1 MVAQQGQDDS
11 RAVAPVL
18 TIHSRAARA
27 SRLARSVLAV
37 AAVAATSL
45 AAVTTALGGAAASA
59 ATVHPARAVAHTAR
73 AHPVTVTGMTWHPL
87 SLLNGW
93 QSAQGQYGTG
103 NPAWAVRNGIVYLSG
118 SMHQASGNSED
129 FAVLPAAARPA
140 HYLYITVYTLDDTY
154 GRVAI
159 YPDGEMNVFSPNQ
172 SQAQGYTSLA
182 AISFPAAAIASTNLT
197 LKNGW
202 QSSQSQWGTGDPGW
216 TVKNGVVNLSGS
228 MHQPS
233 GTSRVAAVLPP
244 AARPAHYLAF
254 IVYTYGGATGEVDIE
269 TDGTVLAFS
278 PTAHGSA
285 QQFTSLAG
293 ISYPLG
299 TAGDHALG
307 LLNGWF
313 TDGIL
318 SGDPSYSVAGGVVYL
333 SGGMHQP
340 LADSNAEFAVLP
352 PTARPAHNLFIKLFT
367 NGSAGEL
374 EITSSGQMLAYSS
387 PDPTNVQQYTD
398 LAGISYPL
406 SS

>member
-1 MVAQQGQDDS
+1 MIAQQGQDDS
-11 RAVAPVL
+11 RTVTRVL
-18 TIHSRAARA
+18 TILSRAAA
-27 SRLARSVLAV
+27 LAPRLVRSVLA
-37 AAVAATSL
+37 ATAVAAASL
-45 AAVTTALGGAAASA
+45 VALTTALGGAAASA
-59 ATVHPARAVAHTAR
+59 AAVHPARAA
-73 AHPVTVTGMTWHPL
+73 AHPATVTGVTWHPL
-87 SLLNGW
+87 SLLHGW

-103 NPAWAVRNGIVYLSG
+103 SPAWAVKNGVVYLSG
-118 SMHQASGNSED
+118 SMHQASGTSED

-140 HYLYITVYTLDDTY
+140 HYLYITVYTYDDTY

-159 YPDGEMNVFSPNQ
+159 YPDGEMNVVSPNQ

-182 AISFPAAAIASTNLT
+182 AISFPAAAITSTNLT

-202 QSSQSQWGTGDPGW
+202 QSSQSEWGTGDPGW
-216 TVKNGVVNLSGS
+216 AVKNGVVYLSGS

-233 GTSRVAAVLPP
+233 GNSRVAAVLPP

-254 IVYTYGGATGEVDIE
+254 IVDTWGGATGEVDIE

-278 PTAHGSA
+278 PPAHGSA

-299 TAGDHALG
+299 TAGDHTLG
-307 LLNGWF
+307 LLNGWY
-313 TDGIL
+313 TDGVL

-340 LADSNAEFAVLP
+340 LGDTGAEFAVLP
-352 PTARPAHNLFIKLFT
+352 PAARPAHNLFIKLFT
-367 NGSAGEL
+367 NGSPGEL
-374 EITSSGQMLAYSS
+374 AITSSGQMFAYSY
-387 PDPTNVQQYTD
+387 PGPTNVQQYTD